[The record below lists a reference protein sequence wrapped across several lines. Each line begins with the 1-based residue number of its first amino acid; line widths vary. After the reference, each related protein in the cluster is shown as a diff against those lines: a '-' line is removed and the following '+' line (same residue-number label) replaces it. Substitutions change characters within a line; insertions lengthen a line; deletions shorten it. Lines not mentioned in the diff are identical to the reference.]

1 MLLMSLGTMAVS
13 ITALGGTSIYP
24 WVFLGVLVVAGLIYA
39 FIKQRQKDLEAQIQT
54 NRQLTIN
61 FIYNQYET
69 AAMNYVTVVKPHEQ
83 SRIDEI
89 LAMLSSLDVQE
100 KNMVRLYNNT
110 VHTIQSSNDTSV
122 FESLKNQF
130 CNVEML
136 QSDICHD
143 VQFTV

>member
-1 MLLMSLGTMAVS
+1 MLLMSLGAMAVS

-61 FIYNQYET
+61 FIYNQFET
-69 AAMNYVTVVKPHEQ
+69 AEMNYVTIVKPHEQ

-89 LAMLSSLDVQE
+89 HAMLSSLDVQE

-110 VHTIQSSNDTSV
+110 VHTIQ
-122 FESLKNQF
+122 F
-130 CNVEML
+130 
-136 QSDICHD
+136 SDSTYRRRAPEWREHSIL
-143 VQFTV
+143 TL